1 MADRKFSAILA
12 AGGSGTR
19 FGGEINKVYL
29 PLGGQTVIEAS
40 LDKLLNH
47 PLIAEVIVVYR
58 KEDEAVLMPIL
69 AEKGTGSAVPL
80 LAVPGGET
88 RRDSVRRG
96 LALVSSGR
104 VLVHDAARPFWDPAW
119 IDALAEALDEVPG
132 ASAAVPS
139 PDTVKITDERGR
151 VVMTTERSR
160 TWLVQTPQVFKTELY
175 RACAYVALKDRITV
189 TDDASVAEHAGFKV
203 TPVDCGR
210 ENIKITSPLD
220 FTIAEAII
228 AERER
233 ENG

>member
-1 MADRKFSAILA
+1 MAEKKFSAILA

-29 PLGGQTVIEAS
+29 PLDGQTVIEAS
-40 LDKLLNH
+40 LDKLLGH

-58 KEDEAVLMPIL
+58 QEDEAILMPIL
-69 AEKGTGSAVPL
+69 AKKGAGSAVPL

-88 RRDSVRRG
+88 RRDSVRKG
-96 LALVSSGR
+96 LDLASSER

-132 ASAAVPS
+132 ASVAVPS

-160 TWLVQTPQVFKTELY
+160 TFLVQTPQAFDRDILL
-175 RACAYVALKDRITV
+175 RAHVILPDDAPATDDGSLLEQLGYPVQLIPGSPKNRKITV
-189 TDDASVAEHAGFKV
+189 PEDYPASGS
-203 TPVDCGR
+203 CQ
-210 ENIKITSPLD
+210 
-220 FTIAEAII
+220 
-228 AERER
+228 
-233 ENG
+233 

>member
-47 PLIAEVIVVYR
+47 PLISEVIVVYR
-58 KEDEAVLMPIL
+58 KEDEEILMPIL

-119 IDALAEALDEVPG
+119 IDALAAALDEVPG

-160 TWLVQTPQVFKTELY
+160 TWLVQTPQAFERDILL
-175 RACAYVALKDRITV
+175 RAHEILPDDAPATDDCSLLEQLGYPVQLIPGSPKNRKITV
-189 TDDASVAEHAGFKV
+189 PEDYQAPGS
-203 TPVDCGR
+203 CQ
-210 ENIKITSPLD
+210 
-220 FTIAEAII
+220 
-228 AERER
+228 
-233 ENG
+233 